1 MTAVVAKLQ
10 SSGAGEVERLHYKS
24 ARALVIVIPLL
35 GFTYILTLVGPSY
48 SLSPLAHQ
56 IFQTCRV
63 CLLSTQGAV
72 ITLPYCYLNSEVQ
85 QALLVRWRR
94 WRLVRRVEAEYN
106 MKTAQT
112 DCQTNEDCGGRS
124 CFTPS

>member
-1 MTAVVAKLQ
+1 MD
-10 SSGAGEVERLHYKS
+10 
-24 ARALVIVIPLL
+24 
-35 GFTYILTLVGPSY
+35 PSV
-48 SLSPLAHQ
+48 S
-56 IFQTCRV
+56 RV

-106 MKTAQT
+106 MKTLKT
-112 DCQTNEDCGGRS
+112 DQAKNDIKNDIGT
-124 CFTPS
+124 TV

>member
-1 MTAVVAKLQ
+1 MSLWHKVTWPGVDQ
-10 SSGAGEVERLHYKS
+10 SAS
-24 ARALVIVIPLL
+24 
-35 GFTYILTLVGPSY
+35 
-48 SLSPLAHQ
+48 
-56 IFQTCRV
+56 RV

-106 MKTAQT
+106 MKTVRT
-112 DCQTNEDCGGRS
+112 EQTNNNSGDR
-124 CFTPS
+124 TQV